1 MLNKLHKRKIRKDK
15 THPNHLKYVKYRN
28 LYNQMKRKAKLTY
41 YNELF
46 NKYQYNIRKT
56 WGVINSLIG
65 RTNDKTTISD
75 SFKVNNENITD
86 PNKIANEFCNFFLQ
100 I

>member
-1 MLNKLHKRKIRKDK
+1 VYITSER
-15 THPNHLKYVKYRN
+15 V
-28 LYNQMKRKAKLTY
+28 
-41 YNELF
+41 F

-65 RTNDKTTISD
+65 RTNNKTTISD

-86 PNKIANEFCNFFLQ
+86 PTKSQMNFATFLQ